1 MASSRPLSGMRII
14 DGNARLGRP
23 NMPHCVRLSQMLAW
37 LALDEALAIDVAVV
51 FVVVVEAAEVVLG
64 NVYTVWT

>member
-1 MASSRPLSGMRII
+1 
-14 DGNARLGRP
+14 
-23 NMPHCVRLSQMLAW
+23 MLAW